1 MELRQQLHKDID
13 LLPESVLQ
21 AFSIIAK
28 EHLRLN
34 ALGSDERRLELIT
47 ALENMSV
54 KEYDVDSDENG
65 NILIDKDLHPELY
78 DWAVNG

>member
-1 MELRQQLHKDID
+1 MELRQQLHREID

-21 AFSIIAK
+21 AFSLIAK
-28 EHLRLN
+28 EHLRLS
-34 ALGSDERRLELIT
+34 AQKSDEKRLELIA

-54 KEYDVDSDENG
+54 KEYEIGSDEKG